1 MKLRA
6 LLILFTILAGVARAD
21 TIHTR
26 SGEVLKGRI
35 VSQTKKAITIRS
47 RYGSLTIPR
56 SDIKKHVP
64 ATYLIEFKGG
74 ETVQG
79 HIVGETEAEL
89 SVEVDGETR
98 TIEQAR
104 ITAVAQKE
112 TEPEPEPKTLSRR
125 QIQAIHK
132 RVLAY
137 FAKKEYRK
145 AIAECAKIL
154 TADPDN
160 AIALY
165 NTACGHSMLKEKEKA
180 LEFLRKSLEAGYVDF
195 AHMKQD
201 TDLDNI
207 RDEPG
212 YQALIEKKADYV
224 RKSTEKA
231 VGQIAEAMK
240 KRGVD
245 VTKYKKVFDRDRN
258 FAYLHTRSDEELAV
272 IRKGLEDYAEFQ
284 WEHLFQNRPTRP
296 LYIVLLTGRD
306 ARKVF
311 GGRVGGVYS
320 SSANALFCGDIPT
333 YKLMKTSV
341 IVHEFTHALHFAD
354 MIARGQRHPI
364 WLIEGLATL
373 FESSDRNGSVRPKHS
388 HRLAVVQAAVKAD
401 RSLPWKTFMKMNQA
415 QFVRVARLA
424 YAQSRYMLLY
434 MYEKGLLK
442 KFYDEYTDDENY
454 KGDKTAL
461 EAFEVVFGTPIEA
474 VERDWKAWV
483 LKQKVPPIPYLGVQT
498 LQKGKKLVVQKVMG
512 GSPAAKAGIQKDDAF
527 VRVAGRPVASLS
539 QLTGA
544 IAAHAVGDEVEIE
557 LARGDETVSVT
568 VRLGKRKVRRVRFPR
583 EKGTPYLGLAVEEQ
597 DGGLSVRDV
606 AGGSPAEKAGIQQG
620 DALVRFGKKTLASVR
635 DYLEALKKSRPGRT
649 VRLTIRRGNE
659 EKTVQV
665 KLASQPED

>member
-1 MKLRA
+1 MKFRMLVV
-6 LLILFTILAGVARAD
+6 LLGLMTCLARAD
-21 TIHTR
+21 TIRTK
-26 SGEVLKGRI
+26 SGEVLKGQVVR
-35 VSQTKKAITIRS
+35 QTETAITIRS
-47 RYGSLTIPR
+47 KYGSLTVPR
-56 SDIKKHVP
+56 RDIKKHDR
-64 ATYLIEFKGG
+64 ATYVIELKDG
-74 ETVQG
+74 ETLEG
-79 HIVGETEAEL
+79 RIVGETDAEL
-89 SVEVDGETR
+89 SVEVGEDAR
-98 TIEQAR
+98 TIERAR
-104 ITAVAQKE
+104 IAAVAEKKA
-112 TEPEPEPKTLSRR
+112 PKKPAPAKLSRR
-125 QIQAIHK
+125 QLQAIHK
-132 RVLAY
+132 RALAY

-145 AIAECAKIL
+145 AIAECAKVL

-165 NTACGHSMLKEKEKA
+165 NTACAYSLLKEEEKA
-180 LEFLRKSLEAGYVDF
+180 LEFLRKSLEAGYVNF
-195 AHMKQD
+195 AHVKQD

-212 YQALIEKKADYV
+212 YQALIEKKAEYI

-231 VGQIAEAMK
+231 VGQITEAMK

-245 VTKYKKVFDRDRN
+245 VAKYKKVFDRDRN
-258 FAYLHTRSDEELAV
+258 FVYLHTRSDEELAV

-311 GGRVGGVYS
+311 RGRVGGVYS
-320 SSANALFCGDIPT
+320 SGANALFCGDIPT

-388 HRLAVVQAAVKAD
+388 YRLAVVQAAVKAD
-401 RSLPWKTFMKMNQA
+401 RSLPWKTLMKMGQA
-415 QFVRVARLA
+415 HFLRVARLA

-434 MYEKGLLK
+434 MHEKGLLK

-461 EAFEVVFGTPIEA
+461 EAFEVVFGKPIEA
-474 VERDWKAWV
+474 VERDWKVWA
-483 LKQKVPPIPYLGVQT
+483 LKQEVPPIPYLGVQT
-498 LQKGKKLVVQKVMG
+498 HQKGKKLVVRKVMG
-512 GSPAAKAGIQKDDAF
+512 GSPAAKAGIKKDDAF

-544 IAAHAVGDEVEIE
+544 IATHAAGDEVEIE

-568 VRLGKRKVRRVRFPR
+568 ARLGKRKVRRIRFPR
-583 EKGTPYLGLAVEEQ
+583 RKGTPYLGLAVEEQ

-606 AGGSPAEKAGIQQG
+606 AKGSPAEKAGIRKG
-620 DALVRFGKKTLASVR
+620 DTLVRFGKKKLADVR
-635 DYLEALKKSRPGRT
+635 GYLDALKKARPGQ
-649 VRLTIRRGNE
+649 TIRLGIKRGEE
-659 EKTVQV
+659 EKTVKV
-665 KLASQPED
+665 KLARQPDD